1 MPSQQINL
9 FSNEKE
15 IQELVIQLHDI
26 ARRIENNGNPGQ
38 IGYDIRHIADKLSEQ
53 TRVGKPLKE
62 SLKEFNQIYQELKD
76 E

>member
-1 MPSQQINL
+1 MNKDELNQI
-9 FSNEKE
+9 
-15 IQELVIQLHDI
+15 IIDLHSI